1 MNQYH
6 PPMKEI
12 PAVIFTRSGWIRGV
26 FHVPQLHGFL
36 DYLARGGEF
45 LKLTK
50 VTLPYLKKDLNF
62 FGLRREEASMII
74 PDCPEA
80 SLGLPHPVG
89 NAKRIQIH
97 FLLTNGCITG
107 SLVLE
112 GSLRPSDYLVK
123 EHQWIVLHECVLGP
137 NPNATTAP
145 GAEAKFPMVL
155 LNSGAILGASEESL
169 AT

>member
-1 MNQYH
+1 MSQYH

-50 VTLPYLKKDLNF
+50 VTLPYLKKNLGF
-62 FGLRREEASMII
+62 FGLRREEAFMII
-74 PDCPEA
+74 PDCPEE
-80 SLGLPHPVG
+80 SLGLPRPVG
-89 NAKRIQIH
+89 NAKNLQIH

-107 SLVLE
+107 SLALE
-112 GSLRPSDYLVK
+112 GDLRISDYLVK
-123 EHQWIVLHECVLGP
+123 EHRWIALRDCVLGP
-137 NPNATTAP
+137 NPNATATP
-145 GAEAKFPMVL
+145 GADARFPMVL
-155 LNSGAILGASEESL
+155 LNSGAVLGASEESL